1 MFSFS
6 DLKIPV
12 IQAPMA
18 GGVCTPALV
27 AAVARAGGVGSFGFA
42 YSTPQKIAE
51 DLIAARALISSR
63 SSAGNGGNGGNVS
76 PSRQARSGAINAN
89 FFVFKPV
96 ALPRSDVQ
104 QAAMQALQSL
114 SVGKD
119 VFTTPPEIP
128 SAPFYP
134 DLHEQIAPVWE
145 HKPDIL
151 TFHFGIP
158 DASIV
163 DQAHALGIAVGM
175 TATCVT
181 EAQAIEAAG
190 ADFIVAQGI
199 EAGGHRG
206 IFDIHDVDEELST
219 LDLTRTLL
227 KHVSVPVVAAG
238 AIMDGSD
245 ICAALNAGASAAQ
258 MGTAFLCCEE
268 SGATPAHKD
277 FLINEGQRGSV
288 ITKGFSGRP
297 ARGIRNAF
305 IDHMQDQT
313 VLPFPIQNTFTGGMR
328 KWATQTNNGEYQ
340 SLWAGTQYH
349 RVRTMPVDQLMQTLV
364 KEMCHPDQ
372 GYDA

>member
-51 DLIAARALISSR
+51 DLMAARALVNNG
-63 SSAGNGGNGGNVS
+63 SSAGNGGNADNGGNVS
-76 PSRQARSGAINAN
+76 PSRQARSSVINAN

-96 ALPRSDVQ
+96 ALPESDIQ
-104 QAAMQALQSL
+104 QAAMQALQNIPVSQ
-114 SVGKD
+114 D
-119 VFTTPPEIP
+119 VFDTPPKIP
-128 SAPFYP
+128 STPFYP
-134 DLHEQIAPVWE
+134 DLHEQIAPVWQ

-163 DQAHALGIAVGM
+163 EHAHALGIAVGM
-175 TATCVT
+175 TATCAT

-206 IFDIHDVDEELST
+206 IFDINDVDEELST
-219 LDLTRTLL
+219 LELTRQLV
-227 KHVSVPVVAAG
+227 KQISVPVVAAG

-245 ICAALNAGASAAQ
+245 IRAALNAGATAAQ

-268 SGATPAHKD
+268 SGATPAHKA
-277 FLINEGQRGSV
+277 FLLNEGQRGSV

-297 ARGIRNAF
+297 ARGIRNTF
-305 IDHMQDQT
+305 IDHMQDQA

-328 KWATQTNNGEYQ
+328 KWAAQTNNGEYQ
-340 SLWAGTQYH
+340 SLWAGTEYH
-349 RVRTMPVDQLMQTLV
+349 RARNMPVDQLMTRFV
-364 KEMCHPDQ
+364 TEMK
-372 GYDA
+372 GT

>member
-27 AAVARAGGVGSFGFA
+27 AAVANAGGAGSFGFA

-51 DLIAARALISSR
+51 DLMAARALTSNGGR
-63 SSAGNGGNGGNVS
+63 AGNGSAGGNVS
-76 PSRQARSGAINAN
+76 PSRQARGGAINAN

-96 ALPRSDVQ
+96 ALPESDVQ
-104 QAAMQALQSL
+104 QAAMQALQKIPVSP
-114 SVGKD
+114 D
-119 VFTTPPEIP
+119 VFDAPPEMP

-134 DLHEQIAPVWE
+134 DLHEQIAPVWQY
-145 HKPDIL
+145 KPDIL

-163 DQAHALGIAVGM
+163 EQAHALGIAVGM

-181 EAQAIEAAG
+181 EAMAIETAG

-206 IFDIHDVDEELST
+206 IFDVNADDEQLST
-219 LDLTRTLL
+219 IELTKQLV
-227 KHVSVPVVAAG
+227 KHCSRPVVAAG
-238 AIMDGSD
+238 AIMDGTD
-245 ICAALNAGASAAQ
+245 IRVMLNAGASAAQ

-277 FLINEGQRGSV
+277 FLLNQTQRGSV
-288 ITKGFSGRP
+288 LTMGFSGRP

-305 IDHMQDQT
+305 IDHMQDKT

-328 KWATQTNNGEYQ
+328 KRAAQTNHGEYQ
-340 SLWAGTQYH
+340 SLWAGTEYH
-349 RVRTMPVDQLMQTLV
+349 RVRAMPAAAFMNALAA
-364 KEMCHPDQ
+364 EMTHES
-372 GYDA
+372 

>member
-27 AAVARAGGVGSFGFA
+27 AAVANAGGVGSFGFA

-51 DLIAARALISSR
+51 DLMAARALMSNG
-63 SSAGNGGNGGNVS
+63 SSAGNGSAGGNVS
-76 PSRQARSGAINAN
+76 PSRQARGGVINAN

-96 ALPRSDVQ
+96 ALPESDVQ
-104 QAAMQALQSL
+104 QAAMQALQNIP
-114 SVGKD
+114 VPQD
-119 VFTTPPEIP
+119 VFDTPPEIP

-134 DLHEQIAPVWE
+134 DLHEQIAPVWQ
-145 HKPDIL
+145 HKPDII

-163 DQAHALGIAVGM
+163 DHAHALGIAVGM

-181 EAQAIEAAG
+181 EAIAIEAAG

-206 IFDIHDVDEELST
+206 IFDVNADDEKLST
-219 LDLTRTLL
+219 LELTRQLV
-227 KHVSVPVVAAG
+227 KQISVPVVAAG
-238 AIMDGSD
+238 AIMDWTD
-245 ICAALNAGASAAQ
+245 IRAVIDAGATAAQ

-277 FLINEGQRGSV
+277 FLLNQTQRGSTM
-288 ITKGFSGRP
+288 TKGFSGRP

-313 VLPFPIQNTFTGGMR
+313 TLPFPIQNSFTGGMR
-328 KWATQTNNGEYQ
+328 KWAAQTNNGEYQ
-340 SLWAGTQYH
+340 SLWAGTEYH
-349 RVRTMPVDQLMQTLV
+349 RARAMTAKALLATLAA
-364 KEMCHPDQ
+364 EMTHEI
-372 GYDA
+372 

>member
-27 AAVARAGGVGSFGFA
+27 AAVANAGGVGSFGFA

-51 DLIAARALISSR
+51 DLIAAQSLVG
-63 SSAGNGGNGGNVS
+63 SA
-76 PSRQARSGAINAN
+76 RTGAINAN

-96 ALPRSDVQ
+96 VLPDTDAQ
-104 QAAMQALQSL
+104 QAAVQALQSL
-114 SVGKD
+114 PVSHD
-119 VFTTPPEIP
+119 VFDTPPDIP

-134 DLHEQIAPVWE
+134 DLHAQIAPVWQ

-158 DASIV
+158 DASIIE
-163 DQAHALGIAVGM
+163 QAHALGIAVGM

-181 EAQAIEAAG
+181 EALAIEAAG
-190 ADFIVAQGI
+190 ANFIVAQGI

-206 IFDIHDVDEELST
+206 IFDLYADDEALNT
-219 LDLTRTLL
+219 LDLTRALVKQCSL
-227 KHVSVPVVAAG
+227 PVVAAG
-238 AIMDGSD
+238 GIMDGTD
-245 ICAALNAGASAAQ
+245 IRAVLDAGALAAQ

-277 FLINEGQRGSV
+277 FLINQGQRGSV
-288 ITKGFSGRP
+288 MTHGFSGRP
-297 ARGIRNAF
+297 ARGIRNTF
-305 IDHMQDQT
+305 IDQMQDKT
-313 VLPFPIQNTFTGGMR
+313 VLPFPIQNTLTGSMR

-340 SLWAGTQYH
+340 SLWAGTAYH
-349 RVRTMPVDQLMQTLV
+349 RARRMPTADFMAALAT
-364 KEMCHPDQ
+364 EMAH
-372 GYDA
+372 A

>member
-51 DLIAARALISSR
+51 DLIAARALMSNGSS
-63 SSAGNGGNGGNVS
+63 SGNADNGGNVS
-76 PSRQARSGAINAN
+76 PSREARSSAINAN
-89 FFVFKPV
+89 FFVFNPV
-96 ALPRSDVQ
+96 ALPESDVQ
-104 QAAMQALQSL
+104 QGAINALQNIPVS
-114 SVGKD
+114 KH
-119 VFTTPPEIP
+119 VFDTPPEIP

-134 DLHEQIAPVWE
+134 DLHEQIAPVWQ

-163 DQAHALGIAVGM
+163 EHAHALGIAVGM

-181 EAQAIEAAG
+181 EAIAIEAAG

-206 IFDIHDVDEELST
+206 IFDVSANDNELST
-219 LDLTRTLL
+219 IELTRQLV
-227 KHVSVPVVAAG
+227 KQISVPVVAAG
-238 AIMDGSD
+238 AIMDGTD
-245 ICAALNAGASAAQ
+245 IRAMLNAGASAAQ

-277 FLINEGQRGSV
+277 FLVHQTQRGSV
-288 ITKGFSGRP
+288 MTRGFSGRP

-305 IDHMQDQT
+305 IDHMQDQA

-328 KWATQTNNGEYQ
+328 KWAAQTNNGEYQ
-340 SLWAGTQYH
+340 SLWAGTEYH
-349 RVRTMPVDQLMQTLV
+349 RARNMPAGRLLDALMSELN
-364 KEMCHPDQ
+364 
-372 GYDA
+372 G